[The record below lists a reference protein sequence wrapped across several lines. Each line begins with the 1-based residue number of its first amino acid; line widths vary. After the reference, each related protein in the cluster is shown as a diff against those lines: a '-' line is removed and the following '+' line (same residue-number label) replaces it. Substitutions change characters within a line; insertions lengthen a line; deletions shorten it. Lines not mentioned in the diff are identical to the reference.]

1 MFAEYSWKIWIFSVD
16 TSRTLL
22 RNQPNT
28 NHTVFQ
34 LDFFLQTT
42 LYLHMIYQPKYIRCP
57 VLAAAKSLFS
67 QPKIDRKYSFWHSAA
82 DEFEN
87 SFSKTFNTRFR
98 SRRSDHGKRYFQK
111 LGLVEVFCDFFF
123 ESILPGPVEAYWTIN
138 VQVLKT
144 VFGTARSFECRSVFP
159 HCEILSSKLL

>member
-123 ESILPGPVEAYWTIN
+123 RVNFTRACGS
-138 VQVLKT
+138 VLNDKRPSLENSFWHGK
-144 VFGTARSFECRSVFP
+144 VFWMSLSVSTLWDL
-159 HCEILSSKLL
+159 EQ